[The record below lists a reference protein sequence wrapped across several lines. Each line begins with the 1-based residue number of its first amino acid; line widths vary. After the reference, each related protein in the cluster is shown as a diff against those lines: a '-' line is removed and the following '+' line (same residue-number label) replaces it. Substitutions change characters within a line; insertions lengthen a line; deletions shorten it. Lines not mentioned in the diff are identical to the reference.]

1 MKKNQSVL
9 FRLVFCYK
17 KLICKFLE
25 SVDFDIFDTIYGIR
39 DLGNLVSG
47 YRQVKEADYTMK
59 SGTVFYSDVSKK

>member
-1 MKKNQSVL
+1 M
-9 FRLVFCYK
+9 
-17 KLICKFLE
+17 E

-39 DLGNLVSG
+39 DLGNLFSG